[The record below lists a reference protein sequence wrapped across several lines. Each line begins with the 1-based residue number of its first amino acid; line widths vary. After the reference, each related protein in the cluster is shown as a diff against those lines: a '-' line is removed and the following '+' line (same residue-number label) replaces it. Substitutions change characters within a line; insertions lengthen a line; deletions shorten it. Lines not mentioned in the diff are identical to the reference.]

1 LAFAATDDQKDF
13 SGRWKM
19 DRSRSESAHQA
30 VPIGA
35 VMLVI
40 QQTATEL
47 RVETITTPRD
57 ASAST
62 SAETLTYKLDGS
74 ENIAPSKSG
83 VEIKTRAKWDGPKLV
98 LEAGRTINGAPVTT
112 QHVLSLDAGGK
123 ELSIDKTLRIQHGYQ
138 TNSGNNTGRGRDV
151 FVKELGET
159 RGAGEK

>member
-1 LAFAATDDQKDF
+1 MHRKTVAGFAFALVLAFAATDDQKDF

-35 VMLVI
+35 VTLVI

-47 RVETITTPRD
+47 KVETITTPRD

-83 VEIKTRAKWDGPKLV
+83 VEIKTRAKWNGPKLV
-98 LEAGRTINGAPVTT
+98 LEAGRTISGAPVTT
-112 QHVLSLDAGGK
+112 QNVLSLDAGGK
-123 ELSIDKTLRIQHGYQ
+123 
-138 TNSGNNTGRGRDV
+138 
-151 FVKELGET
+151 
-159 RGAGEK
+159 